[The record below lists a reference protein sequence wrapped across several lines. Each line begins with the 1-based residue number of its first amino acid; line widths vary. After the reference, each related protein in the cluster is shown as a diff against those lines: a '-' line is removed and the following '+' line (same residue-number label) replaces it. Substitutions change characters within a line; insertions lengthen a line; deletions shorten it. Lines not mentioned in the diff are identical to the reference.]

1 MTTISPPMCLFCAHY
16 RGVRNGGVP
25 RCAAYP
31 EQIPDAIYDEY
42 ADHRLPFAGDN
53 GIRFQ
58 PDGDDAVEYVSD
70 NYAPVEMAPSRAV
83 V

>member
-1 MTTISPPMCLFCAHY
+1 MIGPNVERYDMLA
-16 RGVRNGGVP
+16 RE
-25 RCAAYP
+25 YP
-31 EQIPDAIYDEY
+31 EVAARIGSVRVGE
-42 ADHRLPFAGDN
+42 LPFAGDN

-70 NYAPVEMAPSRAV
+70 NYVPVEMAPSRAV